1 MEVMQ
6 PTPNRIQA
14 APRRRQ
20 ARTRAACTIALALG
34 LAGWAYWRA
43 DPAAVAREAYRAC
56 AGEAASALH
65 APNVERRAQALQT
78 LTDCAAQR

>member
-6 PTPNRIQA
+6 PTRNRMQA
-14 APRRRQ
+14 TPGRRQ
-20 ARTRAACTIALALG
+20 ARTRAACAIALALS

-43 DPAAVAREAYRAC
+43 DPAAQAREAYRAC

-65 APNVERRAQALQT
+65 APDVKRRTQALQT